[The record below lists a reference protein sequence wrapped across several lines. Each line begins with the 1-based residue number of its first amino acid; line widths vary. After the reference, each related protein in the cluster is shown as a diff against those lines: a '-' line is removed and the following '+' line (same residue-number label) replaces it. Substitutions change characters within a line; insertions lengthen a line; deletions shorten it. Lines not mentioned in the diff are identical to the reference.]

1 MIIIAKILPRYFT
14 RSRAKKLAAEGRSV
28 DFCEGHYDSDPDIRG
43 VENTLSK
50 LHSAGS
56 STETVNSEDLN
67 QSSSDPKTSTFKM
80 DNELIAEMVEAEI
93 NKRLAERKEKE
104 FITSTVEASVQKAH
118 TLGNIKIPQ
127 FSGNAK
133 EDVND
138 FIAQYERVTKFLD
151 WTADR
156 KAECLPIQLQDEAA
170 SWYNSL
176 ENASA
181 LGYDELKSALKE
193 RFQPKSAKWLHRQNL
208 GQRKQ
213 GLVESVADFAKDIR
227 KQCQRLELPKT
238 DWVFYFLNGLRP
250 ELQEAVVVQQPTT
263 LEQAISVAKLK
274 ESIQKK
280 QLSSISREDL
290 GQIIAEKVKEN
301 TQKQTVAAFQ
311 QVQRSNFGSDS
322 ADLVKTLQQTMDAIL
337 QELRGQKSNF
347 SARNDYRGQGGQG
360 RNVRSNWG
368 VPVCQWCN
376 RRGHV
381 SYNCR
386 ARLQANDPRIP
397 GAGRGG
403 QLNRSVSQPFS
414 QHQSQSNVPRTS
426 YQGNGAGP
434 LP

>member
-1 MIIIAKILPRYFT
+1 MPRYFT
-14 RSRAKKLAAEGRSV
+14 RSRAKKLAAEKRSL
-28 DFCEGHYDSDPDIRG
+28 DFCEGHRDSDPEIRG
-43 VENTLSK
+43 IENTLSQ

-56 STETVNSEDLN
+56 STETLNSEDL
-67 QSSSDPKTSTFKM
+67 SPSTSDPKTSTFKM

-93 NKRLAERKEKE
+93 NKRLAEQKERE

-127 FSGNAK
+127 FSGNTK

-138 FIAQYERVTKFLD
+138 FISQYERVTKFLN
-151 WTADR
+151 WTVDK

-176 ENASA
+176 EDASA

-280 QLSSISREDL
+280 QISTISREDL

-301 TQKQTVAAFQ
+301 AQKQTVAAFQ
-311 QVQRSNFGSDS
+311 QVSRPNLGSDS
-322 ADLVKTLQQTMDAIL
+322 VELVKSLQQTMDAIL
-337 QELRGQKSNF
+337 RELRGQKSYF
-347 SARNDYRGQGGQG
+347 STRNDYRGQGCQG

-386 ARLQANDPRIP
+386 SRLQANDPRIP
-397 GAGRGG
+397 GADRGG
-403 QLNRSVSQPFS
+403 RINRNVSQPFS
-414 QHQSQSNVPRTS
+414 QHQSQPNAPRTS